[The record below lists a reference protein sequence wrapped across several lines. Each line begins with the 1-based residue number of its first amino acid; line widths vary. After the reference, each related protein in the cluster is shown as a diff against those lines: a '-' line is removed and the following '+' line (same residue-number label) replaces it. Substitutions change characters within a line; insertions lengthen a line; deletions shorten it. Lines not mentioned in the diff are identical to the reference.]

1 MFKQIAR
8 YAFVLLFIIA
18 GIGHFTMADGFAQ
31 MFPEWVPFKYPI
43 VYITGVIEW
52 ILAILLLIK
61 KTRRL
66 AGVWTAI
73 YLVLIFPANI
83 YMAIAEI
90 PAPWDDQT
98 DPVILWVRL
107 LFQPLLI
114 WWVLAISKNK
124 K

>member
-1 MFKQIAR
+1 MGRRIAL
-8 YAFVLLFIIA
+8 YAFVFLFIVA
-18 GIGHFTMADGFAQ
+18 GIGHFTMDDGFAR

-52 ILAILLLIK
+52 ILAVLLLVQ

-66 AGVWTAI
+66 AGTVTAI

-83 YMAIAEI
+83 YMAIEGI
-90 PAPWDDQT
+90 PVPWEDET
-98 DPVILWVRL
+98 NPVILWVRL

-114 WWVLAISKNK
+114 WWVLMASKK
-124 K
+124 